1 MKRFRV
7 RFRERWVSLVAPLV
21 KNPPP
26 VRETLVPFLGR
37 EDPLEKIGYP
47 LHCSWASL
55 VAQLV
60 KNLPAMQETWVRSLG
75 WEDPLDSPR
84 SHGESDTTERLSVS
98 LFTLGWGG
106 FPGSSAVKNPPAM
119 QELQETR
126 IWSLIWEETL
136 VENMATQYSC
146 LENPMDRGAWWVTVH
161 RVTKSQPQLKHLS
174 TQKTPRIKIVILL
187 CNILKSQNQCKNSW
201 WTKYQHCNIRQEQY
215 YRYFLYL
222 RLHYGSVWH
231 WLECNDNKLENEVF
245 FWRKWTSISPSL
257 LGACWKGITV
267 QS

>member
-1 MKRFRV
+1 
-7 RFRERWVSLVAPLV
+7 
-21 KNPPP
+21 
-26 VRETLVPFLGR
+26 
-37 EDPLEKIGYP
+37 
-47 LHCSWASL
+47 
-55 VAQLV
+55 
-60 KNLPAMQETWVRSLG
+60 
-75 WEDPLDSPR
+75 
-84 SHGESDTTERLSVS
+84 
-98 LFTLGWGG
+98 
-106 FPGSSAVKNPPAM
+106 
-119 QELQETR
+119 
-126 IWSLIWEETL
+126 
-136 VENMATQYSC
+136 MATQYSC

-267 QS
+267 QSQWNHEFIEQDFSSACSYHNYIKQTRRHSAQNKSKEKDGAKAKQLDKDHTSE